1 AEPQTATHQVE
12 PASKRLAK
20 WRTWL
25 LVALLVA
32 AAGLVGGGVWL
43 FSRYEFSEEMLVAV
57 TEFDK
62 FDYPEDPSG
71 RSPHYGQY
79 RGRQLRLVQTGDATF
94 DFLFEPI
101 AGVDHVATVAFK
113 NVDVSLLTP
122 GLPEYAK
129 GDDGLRRI
137 ALTDR
142 EWNRQQA
149 QFYVGKDNVEVTG
162 GDGFERDNLAV
173 ASLAKNCL
181 NAGLW
186 EVLLFTNDGG
196 GKQMYYQGWFTFPMG
211 QYKRLWEANTGLS
224 YWDDVNFY
232 RMEHWLDPAGNLI
245 PLDKL
250 REVVSEKP
258 VEAHFDPDEEICF
271 GGEQV
276 RKRRTTQA
284 PGVRCWRDFVERRDE
299 IKFATFTPP
308 GYYDTGKPWG
318 NDYGR
323 LAEFNGCTLRRVKSK
338 LNGQTLDEL
347 ELAYTGVDGEQ
358 TTIIIGGLDL
368 MAAPQLPRDLYPQG
382 YYLPMGIGVP
392 PFYQDYAALLQNRP
406 HESPYY
412 SFVLDAESR
421 WVDHHSM
428 AIDGPVI
435 HRDPSDPSLVHLYLL
450 SYERHQ
456 LVAHYEVQLNSADDV
471 QMASE
476 KPASRQ

>member
-1 AEPQTATHQVE
+1 MSTETIKAEPQTATHQVE

-232 RMEHWLDPAGNLI
+232 RMEHWLDPAGNVI
-245 PLDKL
+245 PLNKL
-250 REVVSEKP
+250 RSVQT
-258 VEAHFDPDEEICF
+258 EAEIEASFDPDEPIRF

-284 PGVRCWRDFVERRDE
+284 PSVRTWGDVIERRDA
-299 IKFATFTPP
+299 IRFATFAPP
-308 GYYDTGKPWG
+308 GYYESEMPWK
-318 NDYGR
+318 NRYDL
-323 LAEFNGCTLRRVKSK
+323 LAEFDGATYRRVRSE
-338 LNGQTLDEL
+338 LNGEELDEL
-347 ELAYTGVDGEQ
+347 ELRFTSVEGKPSRL
-358 TTIIIGGLDL
+358 IIGGLDL
-368 MAAPQLPRDLYPQG
+368 ASAPVLAEEEYPKG
-382 YYLPMGIGVP
+382 IYLPMGIGTP
-392 PFYQDYAALLQNRP
+392 PFYQDYAELVENPP

-412 SFVLDAESR
+412 SFVLDENDG
-421 WVDHHSM
+421 WIDHHAM
-428 AIDGPVI
+428 AVDGPVL
-435 HRDPSDPSLVHLYLL
+435 HRDAGDPNLLHLYLL
-450 SYERHQ
+450 SYERHL
-456 LVAHYEVQLNSADDV
+456 LVAHFELTLPIAD
-471 QMASE
+471 E
-476 KPASRQ
+476 